1 MIKTTVSSWFEQRIQ
16 LPGRMTF
23 LPYYTTSPWGKEE
36 AYFVFFSAL
45 PDFTG
50 LRLHAW
56 SPSEQRITAEVSLD
70 RWNGIPLKVVSEEL
84 LTSVFLPDQEA
95 LLLPRAAELYR
106 VSLHGGEPEL
116 VYRHHDSAMRIGGPG
131 NRSTDGTLAAFGAY
145 SLEAGTP
152 ERAELLV
159 LDTKTLECRADLHFH
174 GFFANHFQFQRDTDW
189 LIFAHEGAT
198 ETIPDRI
205 NRINWK
211 TGEKQNLHRHEMSAD
226 GKLLECIGHEMT
238 AGNTICAVRYP
249 VSVLPGALV
258 VMELDGSNYQAFDCD
273 DYWHSSC
280 NADGSVFAMDTM
292 WWGNTKRKTEKEF
305 DIIRIDRAAGTKEIV
320 KTVHSDPSWQFRHPH
335 PQLNAAGNRMLF
347 IENSDA
353 DDTLG
358 SITFREMR

>member
-1 MIKTTVSSWFEQRIQ
+1 MKTTVSNWREQRIQ

-23 LPYYTTSPWGKEE
+23 LPYYTSSPWGKEE
-36 AYFVFFSAL
+36 AYFIFFSVR

-56 SPSEQRITAEVSLD
+56 SPSEQKITADLSLD
-70 RWNGIPLKVVSEEL
+70 RWNGVPPKVVSEEL
-84 LTSVFLPDQEA
+84 LPSFFLPDQEV
-95 LLLPRAAELYR
+95 LLLPRGPELYR
-106 VSLHGGEPEL
+106 VPLHGGEPEL
-116 VYRHHDSAMRIGGPG
+116 VYRHSDSATRIGGPG
-131 NRSTDGTLAAFGAY
+131 NRSADGKLAAFGVY
-145 SLEAGTP
+145 SLEPGKP
-152 ERAELLV
+152 ERSGLLIF
-159 LDTKTLECRADLHFH
+159 DTASLECLAALPFG
-174 GFFANHFQFQRDTDW
+174 GFFANHFQFQKDTDW
-189 LIFAHEGAT
+189 LMFAHEGAT
-198 ETIPDRI
+198 ETIPDRV

-211 TGEKQNLHRHEMSAD
+211 TGEKQVLHHHEISAD

-238 AGNTICAVRYP
+238 GGDTICAVRYP

-258 VMELDGSNYQAFDCD
+258 VMGLDGSNYTALDCD

-280 NADGSVFAMDTM
+280 NADGTVFAMDTM

-320 KTVHSDPSWQFRHPH
+320 KTIHSDPTGQYRHPH

-347 IENSDA
+347 IENSDT

-358 SITFREMR
+358 SITFREMC